1 MVINIHLIM
10 LVHSFINTLL
20 LFVVIHVLIWF
31 STNSQFTS
39 IEILSSNSLIINLML
54 SIPISLIGLYAA
66 KIGYQWAGSI
76 WAVRFLAFGTSYLV
90 FPFLTWALL
99 GETMLQPKTLI
110 CVGLSIAIIL
120 VQFYMQ

>member
-10 LVHSFINTLL
+10 LVHSFINTLS
-20 LFVVIHVLIWF
+20 LFVVIHILIWF

-39 IEILSSNSLIINLML
+39 IEALSSNAVLINLAL
-54 SIPISLIGLYAA
+54 AIPISLIGLYAA
-66 KIGYQWAGSI
+66 RIGYQWAGSI

-90 FPFLTWALL
+90 FPLLTWVLL
-99 GETMLQPKTLI
+99 GESMLQAKTLI

-120 VQFYMQ
+120 VQFYMH